1 MSPTEIN
8 KSFSVRFSDY
18 YNESYYDGDEFTPNL
33 THAIDICK
41 VAIAPEVSI
50 VVCVFY
56 ALIFLLAIPGNVLV
70 VLVIVSARQALT
82 PSDMYLFNLSL
93 ADGLLALTLPL
104 WATSM
109 MRGWVFGD
117 VVCKLTNMAHEL
129 SFYCSIFFLACISVD
144 RYRVIVHAMEA
155 RKEHW
160 GMFSRLVCAS
170 VWSAGAA
177 LSISSAANSGTVESP
192 DAKLTVCDEGFKL
205 APRLLRHVVGF
216 LLPLA
221 VMLGCYGV
229 TVVRLL
235 QTRSFRKQRAMR
247 VILAVVAAFLLCWAP
262 HHVTVMVDTLMHV
275 GQVRF
280 SCDARQS
287 MDKALFVTQSMALLH
302 TCVNPVLYAFV
313 GEKFRRNLRQ
323 LFPRWR
329 TLERTSSLRFSRST
343 SQTSE
348 GATFM

>member
-1 MSPTEIN
+1 MDEIN
-8 KSFSVRFSDY
+8 KSFSVLFSEY
-18 YNESYYDGDEFTPNL
+18 YNESYYDGDDTGKLSNGVNV
-33 THAIDICK
+33 CK
-41 VAIAPEVSI
+41 VTAIAPEVNI
-50 VVCVFY
+50 FVCVFY
-56 ALIFLLAIPGNVLV
+56 MLIFLLAIPGNILV
-70 VLVIVSARQALT
+70 GLVIASAKQALT

-117 VVCKLTNMAHEL
+117 VMCKLTNMAQEL

-160 GMFSRLVCAS
+160 GMLSRVVCAG
-170 VWSAGAA
+170 VWSAGAV
-177 LSISSAANSGTVESP
+177 LSVSSAVFSGTVKSP
-192 DAKLTVCDEGFKL
+192 DNKLQVCDEGFQQM
-205 APRLLRHVVGF
+205 ARLLRHTVGF

-221 VMLGCYGV
+221 VMLACYGV

-262 HHVTVMVDTLMHV
+262 HHVTVMVDTLMKI
-275 GQVRF
+275 GQVDF
-280 SCDARQS
+280 NCSARQS
-287 MDKALFVTQSMALLH
+287 MDMALFVTQSMALLH
-302 TCVNPVLYAFV
+302 SCVNPVLYAFV

-323 LFPRWR
+323 LFHRWA

-348 GATFM
+348 GAAFM

>member
-1 MSPTEIN
+1 MDEIN
-8 KSFSVRFSDY
+8 KSFSVPFQEY
-18 YNESYYDGDEFTPNL
+18 YNDSYYDEENFTANL
-33 THAIDICK
+33 SHAVCK
-41 VAIAPEVSI
+41 VTGIAPEVN
-50 VVCVFY
+50 VFMCVFY
-56 ALIFLLAIPGNVLV
+56 VLIFLLAIPGNALV

-109 MRGWVFGD
+109 TRGWVFGD
-117 VVCKLTNMAHEL
+117 VMCKLTNMAQEL

-160 GMFSRLVCAS
+160 VMLSRLVCAG
-170 VWSAGAA
+170 VWSAGAI
-177 LSISSAANSGTVESP
+177 LSISSAANAGTFESP
-192 DAKLTVCDEGFKL
+192 DTKLQVCAEGFQQM
-205 APRLLRHVVGF
+205 ARLLRHTVGF

-221 VMLGCYGV
+221 IMLSCYSV

-262 HHVTVMVDTLMHV
+262 HHVTVMVDTLMHI
-275 GQVRF
+275 GQMQF
-280 SCDARQS
+280 SCSARQS
-287 MDKALFVTQSMALLH
+287 MDTALFVTQSMALLH
-302 TCVNPVLYAFV
+302 SCINPVLYAFV
-313 GEKFRRNLRQ
+313 GEKFRRNLQQ
-323 LFPRWR
+323 LFHRWG

-348 GATFM
+348 AAAFM